1 MATGSRTVSEGQK
14 VLHPTTH
21 PASAHLR
28 DKHEAAVGLVGDVQL
43 SEELVDLLHVVGDRV
58 LTHLQAAGIHETSVR

>member
-1 MATGSRTVSEGQK
+1 M
-14 VLHPTTH
+14 
-21 PASAHLR
+21 
-28 DKHEAAVGLVGDVQL
+28 GLVGDVQL